1 LYEAPHHLCATLEQ
15 LYATLGNRRLTLCRE
30 LTKIHED
37 IMHTTL
43 EDAISYYQQ
52 QAPKGEYVLVIEGV
66 SQESLDKQQQ
76 EDWQKMDLQ
85 EHMQLYLN
93 QNFSKKDAMKKVA
106 QDRGVPKREIYR
118 KLLEE

>member
-1 LYEAPHHLCATLEQ
+1 
-15 LYATLGNRRLTLCRE
+15 
-30 LTKIHED
+30 
-37 IMHTTL
+37 MHTTL
-43 EDAISYYQQ
+43 EDAISYYQEQ
-52 QAPKGEYVLVIEGV
+52 TPKGEFVLVIEGV

-76 EDWQKMDLQ
+76 EDWQKMDVQ

-93 QNFSKKDAMKKVA
+93 QNLSKKDAMKKVA